1 MSGTRVYIFYS
12 SKLTEQITRGIITG
26 IGIGK
31 LGVYKIAEALDIQVK
46 PSGAEGSSS
55 SSGSDDTKPSSNGGS
70 EPTNYGGNGS
80 N

>member
-26 IGIGK
+26 IGK
-31 LGVYKIAEALDIQVK
+31 LGVDKIAKALDIQVK

-70 EPTNYGGNGS
+70 EPTNSGGNGS
-80 N
+80 KIL